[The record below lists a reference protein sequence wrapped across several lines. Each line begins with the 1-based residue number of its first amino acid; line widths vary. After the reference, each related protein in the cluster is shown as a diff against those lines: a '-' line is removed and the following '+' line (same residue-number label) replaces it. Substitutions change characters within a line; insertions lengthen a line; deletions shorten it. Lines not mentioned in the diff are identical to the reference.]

1 MEKIHERLN
10 QVFRRVFKDD
20 SITVSRETTAR
31 DIEGWDSLTHLDLIT
46 ETETEFGIE
55 ITGFEVMNLK
65 NVGDLIDLL
74 ATKPIN

>member
-20 SITVSRETTAR
+20 SITISRETTAR

-74 ATKPIN
+74 ATKPVK

>member
-1 MEKIHERLN
+1 MGKIHERLN